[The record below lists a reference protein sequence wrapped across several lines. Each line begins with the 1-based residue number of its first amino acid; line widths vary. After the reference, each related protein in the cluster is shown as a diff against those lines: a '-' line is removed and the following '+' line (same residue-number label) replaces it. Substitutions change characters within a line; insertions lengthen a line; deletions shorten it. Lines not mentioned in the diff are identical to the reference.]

1 MLYLETSAIPLRH
14 VISIRRRVYF
24 QTLITRE
31 DGELTK
37 KVYETQKINPSKGD
51 WIEHLKEDFQFIDEN
66 IDEKVAKEMTKLQYK
81 TMIKK
86 KIRQKVFENLKTV
99 QQSHS
104 KVKDI
109 IYNTFKM
116 QDYMNNHILTNHE
129 ISLLFALRSRS
140 VRNVANNFGQEK
152 NCPLGCQSQDKQ
164 EHWIACSKTLANQ
177 GTTLKYSDIYGDI
190 SEQTIIVKLFAQLE
204 QEREEL
210 TAREAPGSP
219 VAAITGPRPLGP

>member
-1 MLYLETSAIPLRH
+1 M
-14 VISIRRRVYF
+14 VYF

-109 IYNTFKM
+109 IYSTFKM

-129 ISLLFALRSRS
+129 ISLIFALRSRS
-140 VRNVANNFGQEK
+140 VRNVANSF
-152 NCPLGCQSQDKQ
+152 
-164 EHWIACSKTLANQ
+164 
-177 GTTLKYSDIYGDI
+177 
-190 SEQTIIVKLFAQLE
+190 
-204 QEREEL
+204 
-210 TAREAPGSP
+210 
-219 VAAITGPRPLGP
+219 

>member
-1 MLYLETSAIPLRH
+1 
-14 VISIRRRVYF
+14 
-24 QTLITRE
+24 
-31 DGELTK
+31 
-37 KVYETQKINPSKGD
+37 
-51 WIEHLKEDFQFIDEN
+51 
-66 IDEKVAKEMTKLQYK
+66 MTKLQYK

-109 IYNTFKM
+109 IYNTFKI

-152 NCPLGCQSQDKQ
+152 TCSLGCTSPDIQ
-164 EHWIACSKTLANQ
+164 EHWISCSKILANQ
-177 GTTLKYSDIYGDI
+177 GTIIEYIDIFGNPC
-190 SEQTIIVKLFAQLE
+190 EQTLLVKLFAQLE
-204 QEREEL
+204 
-210 TAREAPGSP
+210 
-219 VAAITGPRPLGP
+219 